1 VAELTILAVT
11 QCVHVAL
18 ICQAASDDGR
28 FRQWEV
34 KQRQSKQCTD
44 LTELLDDPVRKQLA

>member
-1 VAELTILAVT
+1 MTELTILAVT
-11 QCVHVAL
+11 KRVHVAL